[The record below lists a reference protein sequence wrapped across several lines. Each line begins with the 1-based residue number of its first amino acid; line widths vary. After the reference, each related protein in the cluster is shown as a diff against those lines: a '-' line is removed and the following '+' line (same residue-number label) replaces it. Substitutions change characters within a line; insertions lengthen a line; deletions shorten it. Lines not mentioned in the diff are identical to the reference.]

1 VRDARRHEGKMAV
14 MWNCRNDRGIR
25 LQLTQLGTR
34 KPGFNARE
42 RAIRR
47 RARQRPIAQYS
58 VHALRGALQHQPAA
72 SRRRIAM
79 IAI

>member
-1 VRDARRHEGKMAV
+1 MRAARRHEGKMAV
-14 MWNCRNDRGIR
+14 MWNCRNDRGVR

-34 KPGFNARE
+34 KPGFNARK

-47 RARQRPIAQYS
+47 HAQQWPIAQHS
-58 VHALRGALQHQPAA
+58 VHALRGASQHRPAA